1 MAHHNELF
9 KLVTEWCEAKAE
21 YDKENFPG
29 GFPCYIT
36 NRRLYLAGRALYLY
50 VGVEAAEGRYA
61 PNRWFEEIPER
72 LRDLVDANQ
81 MGRKRIKCKGGK
93 HRPLQKNYH
102 CRSAKALHRE

>member
-29 GFPCYIT
+29 GFPRYPT
-36 NRRLYLAGRALYLY
+36 GRRLYLAGRALYLH

-72 LRDLVDANQ
+72 LRGLFDA
-81 MGRKRIKCKGGK
+81 K
-93 HRPLQKNYH
+93 
-102 CRSAKALHRE
+102 